1 MCRTKTSHRMR
12 GVGDR
17 NSAPSE
23 TATKA
28 SLDGGVSP
36 WKTLGRQP
44 RAIPGVAALGTV
56 ATYLSRL
63 PAHYSCASESTLWLW
78 AEPRLR
84 QAGVTSDRLWTDAR
98 PTTGLRL
105 TRTALWLAVV
115 VSGCE
120 RCRER
125 WWRSTAR

>member
-1 MCRTKTSHRMR
+1 MR
-12 GVGDR
+12 GVADR
-17 NSAPSE
+17 NSAPSD

-28 SLDGGVSP
+28 SLVGGVSP
-36 WKTLGRQP
+36 WNTLGRQP

-63 PAHYSCASESTLWLW
+63 PANYSCASESTLWLW

-84 QAGVTSDRLWTDAR
+84 LVGITSDRLCNEAR

-105 TRTALWLAVV
+105 TRTTLWLAVV
-115 VSGCE
+115 VSG
-120 RCRER
+120 RER